1 MRRAETRILI
11 PVKNR
16 ENAKQRLSSILSPW
30 ERRLLAEAMLE
41 DVFTT
46 LGTWPERPPVSVVT
60 NDACACELARHFSF
74 EIIHDAANPGESEAI
89 SLATAVCEEQQ
100 TGSLVLPGDIPLLQV
115 SEVEQILEAAP
126 SEGPVLV
133 PSADGQGSN
142 AVLRR
147 PAGLFPLEF
156 GGQSFTRHLQRAR
169 ATGKPCVTLEL
180 PGIALDV
187 DTPQDLSRLLAFE
200 VNNRAQQLLR
210 RWNLPE
216 RLLAV
221 ANA

>member
-1 MRRAETRILI
+1 MKRAETRILI

-16 ENAKQRLSSILSPW
+16 ENAKQRLSSVLVPW

-46 LGTWPERPPVSVVT
+46 LGTWPERPAVSVVT
-60 NDACACELARHFSF
+60 NDPRACELARHFSF
-74 EIIHDAANPGESEAI
+74 EIIQDTANQGESEAI
-89 SLATAVCEEQQ
+89 SLATAVCEEQR
-100 TGSLVLPGDIPLLQV
+100 TGSLVLPGDIPLLRV
-115 SEVEQILEAAP
+115 SELEQVLAAVP
-126 SEGPVLV
+126 SEGTVLV

-147 PAGLFPLEF
+147 PAGLFPLKF
-156 GGQSFTRHLQRAR
+156 GDQSFTRHLQWAG

-187 DTPQDLSRLLAFE
+187 DTPQDLSRLLVVE
-200 VNNRAQQLLR
+200 GNTRAQQLLH

-216 RLLAV
+216 RLLVV
-221 ANA
+221 ANS

>member
-16 ENAKQRLSSILSPW
+16 ENAKQRLSSILVPW

-60 NDACACELARHFSF
+60 NDPRACELARHFSF
-74 EIIHDAANPGESEAI
+74 EIIHDAANQGESEAI
-89 SLATAVCEEQQ
+89 SLTTAVCEEQR
-100 TGSLVLPGDIPLLQV
+100 TGSLVLPGDIPLLRV
-115 SEVEQILEAAP
+115 SEVEQVLAAAP
-126 SEGPVLV
+126 SVGTVLV
-133 PSADGQGSN
+133 SSADGQGSN

-147 PAGLFPLEF
+147 PAELFPLEF
-156 GGQSFTRHLQRAR
+156 GGQSFIRHLQRAR

-187 DTPQDLSRLLAFE
+187 DTPQDLSRLLAAE
-200 VNNRAQQLLR
+200 GNTRAQQLLR
-210 RWNLPE
+210 RWNFPE